1 MTVRASVASAA
12 PAGAGAPALRRG
24 ARTRLRR
31 AAGAVGL
38 LVLLLLGL
46 YLARRTL
53 LTAVGRSLVV
63 SEAPRAAD
71 AILVLNGS
79 PFRSVRA
86 AQLLHAGY
94 APRVMIVRG
103 EPLPPVLR
111 GIQPQETDMAV
122 AVLRREGVPDSA
134 IQVIVPPRPVTSTRE
149 ETTAFAAFARDHA
162 IRRVLLVTSEF
173 HSRRARWTLRHV
185 PGGDRLE
192 VVSTP
197 IRDWAFGPEDWWH
210 HERGL
215 INVAEEALKFV
226 YYLGS

>member
-1 MTVRASVASAA
+1 MTVRASVPSAE
-12 PAGAGAPALRRG
+12 PAGGGAPAHRRG
-24 ARTRLRR
+24 ARTWLRR
-31 AAGAVGL
+31 AAAAAGL
-38 LVLLLLGL
+38 LALLLLGL
-46 YLARRTL
+46 YLARRPL

-79 PFRSVRA
+79 AFRSVRA
-86 AQLLHAGY
+86 AQLFHAGY

-103 EPLPPVLR
+103 EPLPSVLR
-111 GIQPQETDMAV
+111 GIQPQQTDMAV
-122 AVLRREGVPDSA
+122 AVLRREGMPDSA
-134 IQVIVPPRPVTSTRE
+134 IRVIEPPRPVTSTRE
-149 ETTAFAAFARDHA
+149 EAAAFAAFARDHA

-173 HSRRARWTLRHV
+173 HSRRALWSLRHV

-192 VVSTP
+192 LVSTP
-197 IRDWAFGPEDWWH
+197 IRDWAFGPEDWWR

-215 INVAEEALKFV
+215 INVAEEVLKFA